1 VCCLLLLHA
10 AFCDLQVTGDTCQ
23 VEVVLVNP
31 TSVPFKVD
39 LQLNCSLVPPPSSS
53 AATSSQPQQPPPQ
66 QQQQPAAAA
75 NGGPAATSSSSSSS
89 SSSAARSQAVQAVIS
104 QVFVPTGGKAIKQVL
119 SVTPLRPGLLQ
130 VHGIIAT
137 GWGTS
142 WCQDFCQLP
151 KSGLNPVPEYKWAAP
166 AQVVVLPR
174 LPQLQV
180 GGRMRGYTL
189 G

>member
-1 VCCLLLLHA
+1 
-10 AFCDLQVTGDTCQ
+10 

-39 LQLNCSLVPPPSSS
+39 LQLNCSLLPGPSSS
-53 AATSSQPQQPPPQ
+53 STSAASTPSQP

-75 NGGPAATSSSSSSS
+75 NGGSANTTSSSSSSS
-89 SSSAARSQAVQAVIS
+89 STARSQAVQPVIA

-119 SVTPLRPGLLQ
+119 AVTPLRPGLLQ

-142 WCQDFCQLP
+142 WSQDFCQLP
-151 KSGLNPVPEYKWAAP
+151 KSGLNPVPEYNWAAP

-180 GGRMRGYTL
+180 GQWMRWCTAVGWHMVSHCLCCVPGAAVLCASTR
-189 G
+189 